1 MAQIKLM
8 VSAPEAY
15 IIAAGENVNVSD
27 ESEWGHNPG
36 TFGKKR
42 RTDIT
47 ARASGSFISFME
59 RCVVRLADAGRS
71 RTSETYR
78 SALRSFSVFCGHRRP
93 TADDI
98 NASLI
103 EDYENYLVRR
113 GLSPNTTSFYMRV
126 LRAAYNSAVIS
137 GLTVQ
142 RSPFVRVYTGIGRTV
157 KRAVPIPVIS
167 RIKNL
172 DLSGKPSFE
181 LTRDL
186 FMFSFYTRGMSF
198 VDMAYLCKNDL
209 KDGVLSYG
217 RHKTGRRLN
226 IKWEKCMQDIVDR
239 YSALTGDTPF
249 LLPILKDSKDKEV
262 LRRSYCTALRWVNR
276 NLKKLGELAG
286 CKIPLTTYVARHTWA
301 STAYARNIPVAVI
314 SEGLGHESEKT
325 TRVYLK
331 SLDDDVI
338 NRANAS
344 IIDAL
349 K

>member
-59 RCVVRLADAGRS
+59 RCIVRLADAGRS

-103 EDYENYLVRR
+103 EDYANYLVRR

-137 GLTVQ
+137 GLTAQ

-262 LRRSYCTALRWVNR
+262 LRRSYCTALRCVNR

-286 CKIPLTTYVARHTWA
+286 CKILRILRCSHR
-301 STAYARNIPVAVI
+301 SGKRN
-314 SEGLGHESEKT
+314 
-325 TRVYLK
+325 
-331 SLDDDVI
+331 
-338 NRANAS
+338 
-344 IIDAL
+344 AL
-349 K
+349 RRGYPRRPQDQIAP